1 MEEYEKLLYKK
12 VKIMIIEYDKK
23 YDEHIKDL
31 LVELQEHIQNIDL
44 EGYNILTDEFRESY
58 FLKTMDEIKKCNGK
72 ILIYKEENNI
82 VGLVIGL
89 INNDAEETY
98 EFKAPKR
105 GRITE
110 LIVSKNNRSS
120 GIGTKLLNAM
130 ENDLKSI
137 GCKDILLGVFAYNES
152 AIKFYEKNGYHV
164 RMTDMT
170 KTNL

>member
-1 MEEYEKLLYKK
+1 
-12 VKIMIIEYDKK
+12 MIIEYDKK

-110 LIVSKNNRSS
+110 LIVSKNIRSN
-120 GIGTKLLNAM
+120 GIGTQLLNAM
-130 ENDLKSI
+130 ENYLKSI
-137 GCKDILLGVFAYNES
+137 GCQDILLGVFAYNEK

-170 KTNL
+170 KNNL

>member
-1 MEEYEKLLYKK
+1 
-12 VKIMIIEYDKK
+12 MIIEYDKK
-23 YDEHIKDL
+23 YDEQIKDL
-31 LVELQEHIQNIDL
+31 LVELQEYIKNIDL

-72 ILIYKEENNI
+72 ILIYKEENDI

-130 ENDLKSI
+130 ENYLKSI
-137 GCKDILLGVFAYNES
+137 GCKDILLGVFAYNEK